1 MEADLGF
8 HLQFFELP
16 HGVGT
21 ILHDCVKA
29 VKELQDVKRI
39 LMVNVAY
46 ILYVVYQKKEKPSRR
61 GSTAPSPGK
70 ENDSH

>member
-8 HLQFFELP
+8 HLQFFGLP
-16 HGVGT
+16 HAVGI
-21 ILHDCVKA
+21 ILHDYVKA
-29 VKELQDVKRI
+29 VKELQDVERI

-46 ILYVVYQKKEKPSRR
+46 ILYVVYQKTEKPSRR